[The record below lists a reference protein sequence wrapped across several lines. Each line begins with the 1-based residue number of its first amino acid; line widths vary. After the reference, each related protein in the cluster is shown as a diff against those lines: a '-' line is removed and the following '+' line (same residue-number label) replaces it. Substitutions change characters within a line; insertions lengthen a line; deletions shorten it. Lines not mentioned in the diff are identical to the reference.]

1 MMGSGKTTVGR
12 ILSDVLSYSFFDR
25 FVVMLL
31 VKNFFSSQNN
41 YGVRRHDSSHI
52 LCNPFQRLL
61 NSVRKK

>member
-31 VKNFFSSQNN
+31 VKNFFSSQNS
-41 YGVRRHDSSHI
+41 YGVRRPDSSHI